1 MMTSTP
7 HQTLSVSGLY
17 YEELILLQE
26 LLVLIDQTD
35 FSDHPV
41 LIDNRTTFNSLLD
54 KVMKA

>member
-1 MMTSTP
+1 MTSTP